1 MNRMGR
7 ITAGILILVV
17 GVTGAAAAAV
27 PGSRAMGYLSLGL
40 NRVDTSDFQARLD
53 RTGLGYPRQPRDHFS
68 VGGGGLFCARRL
80 VIGLEGHALFSS
92 DRNGAGYRT
101 NLSGAC
107 GVIQVGYALV
117 SSETFSLYPL
127 IGFGGGAFTWKV
139 QEDIVPGTFE
149 DVIRHPAMGTSL
161 LNASFLLQAALGA
174 DYWLPLGRG
183 RGTSSLVLGVR
194 VGYAY
199 SAFGHNWEVQMYDR
213 TLELEGAPEFGING
227 PFLRLVVGWGGV
239 GRNRA

>member
-1 MNRMGR
+1 MNRIGR
-7 ITAGILILVV
+7 GTAGLLILLAGLVA
-17 GVTGAAAAAV
+17 TARAEAS
-27 PGSRAMGYLSLGL
+27 GSRFMGYLSLGL
-40 NRVDTSDFQARLD
+40 NRVDASDFQSRLD
-53 RTGLGYPRQPRDHFS
+53 RTGLGYPRQPRDHFA

-80 VIGLEGHALFSS
+80 VLGLEGHALFSP
-92 DRNGAGYRT
+92 DRTGQGYRT

-117 SSETFSLYPL
+117 SSEKFCLYPL
-127 IGFGGGAFTWKV
+127 LGFGAGAFTWKV
-139 QEDIVPGTFE
+139 QEDLVPGTFE

-174 DYWLPLGRG
+174 DYWLPLGVG
-183 RGTSSLVLGVR
+183 RGASALVLGVR
-194 VGYAY
+194 LGYAY
-199 SAFGHNWEVQMYDR
+199 SAYGHNWEVQMYER

-239 GRNRA
+239 GRNRV